1 MTSSNV
7 ELPHEV
13 LDKALDKLREWKE
26 HHPTMVMYSE
36 AKVLYRTVPW
46 LIDLLELGKKF
57 LDSSALMEDGSL
69 DPDDVYACREF
80 IGLANAILED

>member
-7 ELPHEV
+7 ELPQETI
-13 LDKALDKLREWKE
+13 DRALNKLLGWKE
-26 HHPTMVMYSE
+26 HHDTMVLYSE

-57 LDSSALMEDGSL
+57 LDSSAITEDGSL
-69 DPDDVYACREF
+69 DPDDLYACREF
-80 IGLANAILED
+80 LGLANAILED